1 MNLEVDI
8 ESQNLQEMLRTN
20 KKSFD
25 DTVIEFL
32 PRDTDTKEIRV
43 LYDMMR
49 DYPSRGGKG
58 VRGSMCV
65 LWCEL
70 FSGKKKKAMITASAL
85 ELFQNWILIHD
96 DIEDGSEMRR
106 GLPALHKKYGIEL
119 AINAG
124 DALHGKM
131 WELLLENRALV
142 GSEITLEIFL
152 EFARML
158 NQTTEG
164 QQMDLAWNFGNNWNV
179 DESDYLLM
187 VTKKSAWYTCITPCR
202 LGLLLSSYK
211 HDNKIS
217 DFTDKKRIMNKIIDF
232 GTHLG
237 IAFQI
242 VDDILN
248 LTADESKY
256 GKEILGDLYEGKRTV
271 MMIHLLRTL
280 SARQRNYVIDLLSK
294 SRETKKLDEMKF
306 IFALMKEN
314 GSIDY
319 AREIASKNSALA
331 MKMFDEITMEQSKIH
346 PRIYEQTR
354 YLLEYLTSRDY

>member
-1 MNLEVDI
+1 
-8 ESQNLQEMLRTN
+8 MLRAN

-25 DTVIEFL
+25 EIVLEFL
-32 PRDTDTKEIRV
+32 PRTTGTTEIQV
-43 LYDMMR
+43 LYEMMR

-70 FSGKKKKAMITASAL
+70 FSGKKKDAMLTASAM

-106 GLPALHKKYGIEL
+106 GYPALHKKYGIEL

-131 WELLLENRALV
+131 WELLLRNREIV
-142 GSEITLEIFL
+142 GPEITLEILL

-158 NQTTEG
+158 NETTEG
-164 QQMDLAWNFGNNWNV
+164 QQMELAWNFGNDWNIG
-179 DESDYLLM
+179 EADYLTM

-202 LGLLLSSYK
+202 LGILLSSSK
-211 HDNKIS
+211 HEVKGSALGEKN
-217 DFTDKKRIMNKIIDF
+217 RILNEIVDF

-248 LTADESKY
+248 LTADEEKY
-256 GKEILGDLYEGKRTV
+256 GKEILGDFYEGKRTI
-271 MMIHLLRTL
+271 MLIHLLRTL
-280 SARQRNYVIDLLSK
+280 NASQRKDVIGLLSS
-294 SRETKKLDEMKF
+294 SRMDKKLRDMKS
-306 IFALMKEN
+306 ILNLMKEN
-314 GSIDY
+314 GLIEY
-319 AREIASKNSALA
+319 AKEVAGKHSALA
-331 MKMFDEITMEQSKIH
+331 MKMFDEISSQQSKAH

-354 YLLEYLTSRDY
+354 FLLEYLTSRDY